1 MNVRTPVSDEGARAL
16 PLWARAA
23 DLLAIALFLLGCYVA
38 AEGGFVARA
47 IGLRIA
53 LRSEWRLFAWTA
65 GFVLLRHL
73 FVRQR
78 PLWERLG
85 DGLRRVAH
93 VLAPRAEE
101 LWLADRDP
109 AAARSRTWRLRY
121 GAAIVL
127 GFAALTVLMTYPQ
140 VLGLDRAV
148 TPDYGD
154 PLLSTW
160 RLAWFAHQLPHDP
173 LHLFDANIFYPER
186 FTLAFSDAMLVPS
199 AMVAPLVWLGVPQL
213 LAYNLLLLSAFALS
227 GATMFVLVRSLTR
240 HTGAAL
246 VAGFIFAF
254 LPYRFMHYA
263 HLELQMAQWM
273 PLGLCALHRTFDRGR
288 IRDGVL
294 TGLFIALQT
303 LSSIY
308 YGIFFATFLV
318 PVGAVLWFGA
328 QPAARRRA
336 VKPLAIAVVL
346 SGVLVAPLAVPY
358 FAARKAVGER
368 PTQEIEFYSATPKN
382 YLAAHS
388 RNALLGEVTAKW
400 GAQERELFQGIVVPA
415 LAVVALWPPLSTARL
430 AYGAGLAVAFD
441 LSLGFN
447 GVLYPWLH
455 AYALP
460 YRGLRV
466 PARMAILVG
475 FSLAVLAGFAVARLS
490 RRVGSRWAPALV
502 AAALVL
508 VFVEYR
514 SNLTLKEVWKSPPP
528 VYDVLPLDQRTVIL
542 ELPLIRPDISLEPY
556 YMYFSTFRWRMLVN
570 GYSGFQPDSYAAL
583 VELMEDFPDPGSI
596 AELRRRKVEYVIV
609 HGAFY
614 NALDY
619 SRVVR
624 RMDESRHFEL
634 VRPFRWEGR
643 ETRLYRLLAAE
654 RSDES

>member
-1 MNVRTPVSDEGARAL
+1 MNVQSSVQDPPAGAL
-16 PLWARAA
+16 PLWVRAA
-23 DLLAIALFLLGCYVA
+23 DAAAIVLFALGAYVA
-38 AEGGFVARA
+38 WDGGFVARA
-47 IGLRIA
+47 GDLRLA
-53 LRSEWRLFAWTA
+53 LRSEWRLFAWGA
-65 GFVLLRHL
+65 GLVLLRHY
-73 FVRQR
+73 FVRRR
-78 PLWERLG
+78 PLWERLRHG
-85 DGLRRVAH
+85 IRVF
-93 VLAPRAEE
+93 APRPEE
-101 LWLADRDP
+101 SWPVDHVGI
-109 AAARSRTWRLRY
+109 ARSNRGRVPIY
-121 GAAIVL
+121 VAGVVL
-127 GFAALTVLMTYPQ
+127 VFSALTVLMTYPQ
-140 VLGLDRAV
+140 VRALDRAV

-154 PLLSTW
+154 PLFSTW
-160 RLAWFAHQLPHDP
+160 RLAWFAHQLPRDP
-173 LHLFDANIFYPER
+173 LHLFDANIFHPER
-186 FTLAFSDAMLVPS
+186 FTLAYSDAMLVPS

-213 LAYNLLLLSAFALS
+213 LAYNLLLLSAFAMS
-227 GATMFVLVRSLTR
+227 GVAMFVLVRSLTR
-240 HTGAAL
+240 HTGASL

-273 PLGLCALHRTFDRGR
+273 PLGLWGLHRVFERGR
-288 IRDGVL
+288 VRDGLL

-318 PVGAVLWFGA
+318 PVGAVLWFGV
-328 QPAARRRA
+328 PPDARRRSL
-336 VKPLAIAVVL
+336 KPLAIAVVTA
-346 SGVLVAPLAVPY
+346 GVLVAPLAAPY
-358 FAARKAVGER
+358 LAARRAVGER
-368 PTQEIEFYSATPKN
+368 PVSEIEFYSATPQN

-388 RNALLGEVTAKW
+388 RNALLGEVTSKW
-400 GAQERELFQGIVVPA
+400 GSQERELFQGIVVPA
-415 LAVVALWPPLSTARL
+415 LAVAALWPPLSTARL

-490 RRVGSRWAPALV
+490 RRVAVRWVPAVV

-508 VFVEYR
+508 VFIEYR
-514 SNLTLKEVWKSPPP
+514 SNLILKEVWRTPPP
-528 VYDVLPLDQRTVIL
+528 VYDALPESPRTVVL

-556 YMYFSTFRWRMLVN
+556 YMYFSTFRWRNLIN

-583 VELMEDFPDPGSI
+583 VEMMATFPDEASI
-596 AELRRRKVEYVIV
+596 AELRRRDIEYVIV

-614 NALDY
+614 TALDY
-619 SRVVR
+619 SRIVR
-624 RMDESRHFEL
+624 RLDASRHFEL

-643 ETRLYRLLAAE
+643 ETRLYRVVSPPP
-654 RSDES
+654 SDES

>member
-1 MNVRTPVSDEGARAL
+1 VQDPPGGAL
-16 PLWARAA
+16 PHWVRAA
-23 DLLAIALFLLGCYVA
+23 DLVALLLIVLGAYVA
-38 AEGGFVARA
+38 WDGGFVAR
-47 IGLRIA
+47 IGDIRVA
-53 LRSEWRLFAWTA
+53 LRSEWRLFAWAA
-65 GFVLLRHL
+65 GFVLVRHY

-78 PLWERLG
+78 PLWVRLR
-85 DGLRRVAH
+85 DGVRRF
-93 VLAPRAEE
+93 APRPEE
-101 LWLADRDP
+101 SWPVDHV
-109 AAARSRTWRLRY
+109 
-121 GAAIVL
+121 GAASKRRRRLIYGVVVV
-127 GFAALTVLMTYPQ
+127 GFAALTLLMTYPQ
-140 VLGLDRAV
+140 VRVLDRAV

-154 PLLSTW
+154 PLFSTW
-160 RLAWFAHQLPHDP
+160 RLAWFAHQLPRDP

-186 FTLAFSDAMLVPS
+186 FALAYSDAMLVPS

-227 GATMFVLVRSLTR
+227 GVTMFVLVRSLTR

-273 PLGLCALHRTFDRGR
+273 PLGLWALHRTIERGR
-288 IRDGVL
+288 VRDGVL
-294 TGLFIALQT
+294 TGLFLTLQT
-303 LSSIY
+303 LSSLY

-318 PVGAVLWFGA
+318 PVGAVLWFGV
-328 QPAARRRA
+328 QPDVRRRSI
-336 VKPLAIAVVL
+336 KPLAIAVVL
-346 SGVLVAPLAVPY
+346 AGVLIAPLTAPY
-358 FAARKAVGER
+358 FAARRAVGER
-368 PTQEIEFYSATPKN
+368 PVSEIEFYSATPQN

-388 RNALLGEVTAKW
+388 RNALLGEVTSKL
-400 GAQERELFQGIVVPA
+400 GGQERELYQGILVPA

-490 RRVGSRWAPALV
+490 RRVGVRWVPALA
-502 AAALVL
+502 AAALAL

-514 SNLTLKEVWKSPPP
+514 STLILKEVWQTPPP
-528 VYDVLPLDQRTVIL
+528 VYDALPASERTVVL

-556 YMYFSTFRWRMLVN
+556 YMYFSTFRWRTLIN

-583 VELMEDFPDPGSI
+583 VEMMATFPDAASI
-596 AELRRRKVEYVIV
+596 AELRRREAEYVIV

-614 NALDY
+614 TALDY
-619 SRVVR
+619 SRMVR
-624 RMDESRHFEL
+624 RLDESRHFEL
-634 VRPFRWEGR
+634 VGTYRWEGR
-643 ETRLYRLLAAE
+643 ETRLYRLVSAP
-654 RSDES
+654 RGDES

>member
-1 MNVRTPVSDEGARAL
+1 
-16 PLWARAA
+16 
-23 DLLAIALFLLGCYVA
+23 
-38 AEGGFVARA
+38 
-47 IGLRIA
+47 
-53 LRSEWRLFAWTA
+53 
-65 GFVLLRHL
+65 
-73 FVRQR
+73 
-78 PLWERLG
+78 
-85 DGLRRVAH
+85 
-93 VLAPRAEE
+93 
-101 LWLADRDP
+101 
-109 AAARSRTWRLRY
+109 
-121 GAAIVL
+121 
-127 GFAALTVLMTYPQ
+127 
-140 VLGLDRAV
+140 
-148 TPDYGD
+148 
-154 PLLSTW
+154 
-160 RLAWFAHQLPHDP
+160 
-173 LHLFDANIFYPER
+173 
-186 FTLAFSDAMLVPS
+186 MLVPS
-199 AMVAPLVWLGVPQL
+199 AMIAPLVWLGVPQL

-227 GATMFVLVRSLTR
+227 GVAMFVLVRSLTH

-254 LPYRFMHYA
+254 LPFRFMHYA

-273 PLGLCALHRTFDRGR
+273 PLGLWALHRTIESGR
-288 IRDGVL
+288 VRDGLL

-318 PVGAVLWFGA
+318 PVGAVLWFWA
-328 QPAARRRA
+328 SPAARRRA
-336 VKPLAIAVVL
+336 VKPLAIAVVV
-346 SGVLVAPLAVPY
+346 SGVLVAPLAGPY
-358 FAARKAVGER
+358 LAARRAVGER
-368 PTQEIEFYSATPKN
+368 PVSEIEFYSATPTN

-388 RNALLGEVTAKW
+388 RNALLGGVTSNW
-400 GAQERELFQGIVVPA
+400 GGQERELFQGIVVPA

-447 GVLYPWLH
+447 GLLYPWLH

-490 RRVGSRWAPALV
+490 RRVGRRWVPALV

-514 SNLTLKEVWKSPPP
+514 STLILKEVWRSPPA
-528 VYDVLPLDQRTVIL
+528 VYDALPLNERTVIL

-556 YMYFSTFRWRMLVN
+556 YMYFSTFRWRTLVN

-583 VELMEDFPDPGSI
+583 VEMMADFPDAASI
-596 AELRRRKVEYVIV
+596 AELRRRDVEYVIV

-614 NALDY
+614 SALDY

-624 RMDESRHFEL
+624 RMDESRHFQL
-634 VRPFRWEGR
+634 IAPFRWEGR